1 VPSPTP
7 DLTTQR
13 KRIKL
18 ICQIFQ
24 GPVRKLSLDPNLLF
38 LWLSLTMQTKRRKAA
53 TRDYDRVLQLKFNSS
68 RLALI
73 DVALQLSL
81 L

>member
-1 VPSPTP
+1 
-7 DLTTQR
+7 
-13 KRIKL
+13 
-18 ICQIFQ
+18 
-24 GPVRKLSLDPNLLF
+24 
-38 LWLSLTMQTKRRKAA
+38 LTMQTKRRKAA